1 MFDESTLPASLRT
14 PEYHWW
20 RRALMR
26 ERLPT
31 FQDAPESGFYKW
43 QGKPVAIWTDP
54 QFNEKVAKIAG
65 GYVDMITVR
74 RNWYDADGNGRGIC
88 HEPVSPAVYRKAVT
102 EGKWPGESAVAK
114 AVNKQIDATT
124 TEQMAAVTESKIVE
138 VVERTIEQLTNNPPP
153 EGPQLLVSNLD
164 ELERDANRLIALGA
178 ATTQDRADEAAKLAD
193 VIDKIEKK
201 VNDFHKTSK
210 APHLEAGKVID
221 RLWFPLRDRA
231 SDLKK
236 KLKLIVI
243 TPFLKADK
251 ITRDDANAALV
262 AMGADPSSI
271 TAAKPKAAGNTHT
284 TALRTVAKAVIFDE
298 EALLSHLCG
307 HPEIAITMQKIANA
321 SARAG
326 ITLPGMRIEHD
337 QVAV

>member
-1 MFDESTLPASLRT
+1 
-14 PEYHWW
+14 
-20 RRALMR
+20 
-26 ERLPT
+26 
-31 FQDAPESGFYKW
+31 
-43 QGKPVAIWTDP
+43 
-54 QFNEKVAKIAG
+54 
-65 GYVDMITVR
+65 
-74 RNWYDADGNGRGIC
+74 
-88 HEPVSPAVYRKAVT
+88 
-102 EGKWPGESAVAK
+102 
-114 AVNKQIDATT
+114 
-124 TEQMAAVTESKIVE
+124 
-138 VVERTIEQLTNNPPP
+138 
-153 EGPQLLVSNLD
+153 
-164 ELERDANRLIALGA
+164 
-178 ATTQDRADEAAKLAD
+178 
-193 VIDKIEKK
+193 
-201 VNDFHKTSK
+201 
-210 APHLEAGKVID
+210 
-221 RLWFPLRDRA
+221 LRDRA